1 MSMTTRKCLSIASW
15 AASLVFCGLLL
26 FSAYAAAAHRAEPAP
41 SPRGPN
47 ATVGTTGPEW
57 RSR

>member
-15 AASLVFCGLLL
+15 GASLVFCGLLL
-26 FSAYAAAAHRAEPAP
+26 FSAYAAAAHRAEQAP
-41 SPRGPN
+41 TLRGPDADN
-47 ATVGTTGPEW
+47 STAGPEW